1 MDNYLLIIWG
11 NSTSLNGF
19 FKLIVLSET
28 TFVCKTVIIIGS
40 PYQMNTH
47 YQKPL
52 PGKLVCAL
60 IKLAVIKDFT
70 LNFQTRTNMI
80 SKLWR
85 RCPNRH
91 LSVFSVICNICGY
104 IKRLAR
110 NLFPRP
116 VRLTVRVNLRGIIL
130 VWFHPLDLSIN
141 RAPDYIYLCKSSL
154 P

>member
-1 MDNYLLIIWG
+1 MDNYLIIIWG

-28 TFVCKTVIIIGS
+28 TFVFKTAIIIGS

-52 PGKLVCAL
+52 PGKLVCVFA
-60 IKLAVIKDFT
+60 
-70 LNFQTRTNMI
+70 LNFKTQTNMI

-85 RCPNRH
+85 RCPNRQ
-91 LSVFSVICNICGY
+91 LSVFSVTCNICGY

-116 VRLTVRVNLRGIIL
+116 VRLTVRVNLRGVIL

-141 RAPDYIYLCKSSL
+141 RAPDKIYLCKSSL